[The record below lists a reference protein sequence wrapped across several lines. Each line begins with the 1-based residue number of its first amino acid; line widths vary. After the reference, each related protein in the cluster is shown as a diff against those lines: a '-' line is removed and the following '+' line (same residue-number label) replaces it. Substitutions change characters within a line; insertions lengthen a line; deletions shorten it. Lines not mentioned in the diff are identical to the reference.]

1 MSFELRELWKSAGG
15 RIPDEWNIVS
25 LESLLQDSK
34 SIAVGVMYPGP
45 ETLNGVPL
53 IKVGDIKGGCIPVK
67 PAFCIS
73 AETNHE
79 YRRSQLIGDELLI
92 TLVGNPGEC
101 VIVTPQMA
109 GWNAARAIAVVKL
122 KDVGLR
128 TYIKTVLESSAG
140 KHLIDSVLNTTVQK
154 TLNLKDIRRLPIPI
168 PANSTIKNISKFSEA
183 LSDRITLLRETNA
196 TLEAIAQ
203 ALFKSWFVDFDP
215 VRAKSEGKLPEG
227 IDEATAALFPD
238 SFEQSKLGEIPK
250 GWKISNIGS
259 ELTTILGGTPS
270 RERPEFWN
278 DGVVSWINS
287 GKVNEFRIT
296 TASELITEEALL
308 KSATKL
314 LPART
319 TVIAITGATLGQVS
333 IVEIEACT
341 NQSVVGLIQNEKF
354 STEYIY
360 FWINFNIKKL
370 ISSQTGGA
378 QQHINKGNVEDL
390 HFLVPDIKILN
401 KFKSISHPLFLK
413 VAENCFQISTLGNIR
428 DTLLPRLISGQLG
441 LPDLDEINNKIK
453 VKA

>member
-1 MSFELRELWKSAGG
+1 MNSDSTLSNYCEIIMGQSPAGDTCNKIGIGIPLLNGPSEFGESHPTPVQFTSDAKRKSNIGDLLFCVRGSTGRMNWSNREYAIGRGLAAIRAINNYPIVFVKAIIETKLPELLLKATGSVFSNVNKEMIAGISIRNISVNEAKSIGSTLKS
-15 RIPDEWNIVS
+15 IEDQI
-25 LESLLQDSK
+25 SLLRK
-34 SIAVGVMYPGP
+34 S
-45 ETLNGVPL
+45 
-53 IKVGDIKGGCIPVK
+53 
-67 PAFCIS
+67 
-73 AETNHE
+73 
-79 YRRSQLIGDELLI
+79 
-92 TLVGNPGEC
+92 
-101 VIVTPQMA
+101 
-109 GWNAARAIAVVKL
+109 
-122 KDVGLR
+122 
-128 TYIKTVLESSAG
+128 
-140 KHLIDSVLNTTVQK
+140 
-154 TLNLKDIRRLPIPI
+154 
-168 PANSTIKNISKFSEA
+168 NS
-183 LSDRITLLRETNA
+183 

-203 ALFKSWFVDFDP
+203 TLFKSWFVDFDP
-215 VRAKSEGKLPEG
+215 VRAKSAGKLPDG
-227 IDEATAALFPD
+227 IDEATTALFPD
-238 SFEQSKLGEIPK
+238 SFEQSELGEIPK

-390 HFLVPDIKILN
+390 HLLVPNIKILN
-401 KFKSISHPLFLK
+401 KFKSISQPLFLK
-413 VAENCFQISTLGNIR
+413 VAENCFQINTLRNIR
-428 DTLLPRLISGQLG
+428 GTLLPRLISGQLG
-441 LPDLDEINNKIK
+441 LPDLEEINNKTK
-453 VKA
+453 VNA

>member
-1 MSFELRELWKSAGG
+1 
-15 RIPDEWNIVS
+15 
-25 LESLLQDSK
+25 
-34 SIAVGVMYPGP
+34 
-45 ETLNGVPL
+45 
-53 IKVGDIKGGCIPVK
+53 
-67 PAFCIS
+67 
-73 AETNHE
+73 
-79 YRRSQLIGDELLI
+79 
-92 TLVGNPGEC
+92 
-101 VIVTPQMA
+101 
-109 GWNAARAIAVVKL
+109 
-122 KDVGLR
+122 
-128 TYIKTVLESSAG
+128 
-140 KHLIDSVLNTTVQK
+140 
-154 TLNLKDIRRLPIPI
+154 
-168 PANSTIKNISKFSEA
+168 
-183 LSDRITLLRETNA
+183 
-196 TLEAIAQ
+196 
-203 ALFKSWFVDFDP
+203 VDFDP
-215 VRAKSEGKLPEG
+215 VRAKSAGKLPDG
-227 IDEATAALFPD
+227 IDEATTALFPD
-238 SFEQSKLGEIPK
+238 SFEQSELGEIPK

-390 HFLVPDIKILN
+390 HLLVPNIKILN
-401 KFKSISHPLFLK
+401 KFKSISQPLFLK
-413 VAENCFQISTLGNIR
+413 VAENCFQINTLRNIR
-428 DTLLPRLISGQLG
+428 GTLLPRLISGQLG
-441 LPDLDEINNKIK
+441 LPDLEEINNKTK
-453 VKA
+453 VNA

>member
-1 MSFELRELWKSAGG
+1 
-15 RIPDEWNIVS
+15 
-25 LESLLQDSK
+25 
-34 SIAVGVMYPGP
+34 
-45 ETLNGVPL
+45 
-53 IKVGDIKGGCIPVK
+53 
-67 PAFCIS
+67 
-73 AETNHE
+73 
-79 YRRSQLIGDELLI
+79 LIGAGSLGLLLLGRQYLYNLQ
-92 TLVGNPGEC
+92 TL
-101 VIVTPQMA
+101 
-109 GWNAARAIAVVKL
+109 
-122 KDVGLR
+122 
-128 TYIKTVLESSAG
+128 
-140 KHLIDSVLNTTVQK
+140 
-154 TLNLKDIRRLPIPI
+154 
-168 PANSTIKNISKFSEA
+168 
-183 LSDRITLLRETNA
+183 
-196 TLEAIAQ
+196 
-203 ALFKSWFVDFDP
+203 
-215 VRAKSEGKLPEG
+215 
-227 IDEATAALFPD
+227 
-238 SFEQSKLGEIPK
+238 
-250 GWKISNIGS
+250 
-259 ELTTILGGTPS
+259 
-270 RERPEFWN
+270 
-278 DGVVSWINS
+278 NS

-401 KFKSISHPLFLK
+401 EFKSISHPLFLK
-413 VAENCFQISTLGNIR
+413 VAENCFQINTLGNIR

-441 LPDLDEINNKIK
+441 FPDLDEINNKIK